1 MDAGGEG
8 SLDFSPEAISP
19 KFRREGSRCD
29 RRHSS
34 SLDRLGI
41 PTDEEARAQPESKAL
56 PQPAPSSTMTDA
68 SPSLDPPLAKKKY
81 FAFVSYSSKDKRWG
95 RWLHRRLE
103 NYVIPRKVR
112 ALAAEQGRELPSRLR
127 PCFRDRDELAGAA
140 DLGEKISKA
149 LRDTGYLVVL
159 CSKRSARSEWV
170 NKEIKDFRALDPENK
185 DRILALILDG
195 VPNATSDPAVDDAE
209 ECLPPAL
216 RLPLEPL
223 AGDLRPEGDGR
234 GRGFI
239 KILAGLTGMDF
250 DQFYRRHER
259 REQQIRAAWTTV
271 AVSLILGF
279 AGLAAFALLQ
289 RQEAIRQRD
298 LAVARAEMIKENV
311 DWMNFELRDI
321 LGKYAPS
328 GVAVE
333 ANERID
339 TMLEA
344 VETGNGEGMP
354 KTWLE
359 IKWDQVSSVLGVPT
373 EAARPDLV
381 VLRARSI
388 ANMQSADAIL
398 RNSEEDPAQ
407 ALPLLESARQMAEEL
422 VKLDPANTQFRRD
435 VSISYNKLG
444 DVQMNLGD
452 TAQALGYYEK
462 ALAVAEG
469 VVRLDPVDTQ
479 FRSDV
484 SSTYNRLGD
493 VQMKLGDTAQ
503 ALGFYGKALEVRE
516 ELVQL
521 DPANTQFR
529 RDVSVSYNKLGYLQL
544 QLGDTALALGFY
556 EKALKVREELVQL
569 DPANTQ
575 FRSDVSVSYSNLGDV
590 QLQPGDTALALG
602 FYEKALA
609 VREELV
615 KLDPANTQ
623 FRRDV
628 SISYEKLGDVQL
640 QLGDTAQA
648 LGFYEKAL
656 AVREELVK
664 LDPVNTQFR
673 RDVGVSYSNL
683 GDVQL
688 QLGDTAQAL
697 GFYEKALVVREEL
710 VQMDP
715 ANTDFRRGVFIS
727 YARLGLFAKQRGDV
741 PEAIRRFEQMVAMMT
756 ELSQKDPANA
766 QWLQDL
772 ANANEE
778 LARLRTAEPAARSR
792 HGIGDT
798 TRPNIFGLRTA
809 EPAGREASSLVAQV
823 EGLLRYNKLGGVQ
836 MKLGDTTQALG
847 FYEKALAV
855 AEELVMLDPANTLF
869 RHDVSASYNKLGDVQ
884 MKLGDTAQALGYY
897 EKALAIDEELVK
909 LDPTNTLFRR
919 GVFISYARLG
929 LFAEQRGDL
938 PEAIRRFEQMVA
950 VMTELSQ
957 KDPANAK
964 WRQDLANANEE
975 LARLRDAAKRK

>member
-435 VSISYNKLG
+435 VSISY
-444 DVQMNLGD
+444 
-452 TAQALGYYEK
+452 
-462 ALAVAEG
+462 
-469 VVRLDPVDTQ
+469 
-479 FRSDV
+479 
-484 SSTYNRLGD
+484 
-493 VQMKLGDTAQ
+493 
-503 ALGFYGKALEVRE
+503 
-516 ELVQL
+516 
-521 DPANTQFR
+521 
-529 RDVSVSYNKLGYLQL
+529 
-544 QLGDTALALGFY
+544 
-556 EKALKVREELVQL
+556 
-569 DPANTQ
+569 
-575 FRSDVSVSYSNLGDV
+575 
-590 QLQPGDTALALG
+590 
-602 FYEKALA
+602 
-609 VREELV
+609 
-615 KLDPANTQ
+615 
-623 FRRDV
+623 
-628 SISYEKLGDVQL
+628 EKLGDVQL